1 MKWYW
6 TQKYSQRCYWEWGPK
21 TKLDSDLNASVTR
34 SWDCGLGVLGLG
46 LVGLHGFD
54 LIINFQGLVWF
65 GWFGLVWLNFVT
77 RSRDGLP
84 PPADVPWEDRL
95 RLAFTWPC
103 DWYSSNPSALRYSS
117 PRLDLLFQLC
127 CTHSTTY
134 YSSFYP
140 RLGATKS
147 FATNFSRV
155 CSLMRGAVPW
165 PFWSFD
171 LVHSIASKYFEEM
184 RSSRKTGGGVHLRP
198 RILGRILWLANV
210 I

>member
-34 SWDCGLGVLGLG
+34 SWDCDLGVLGLG

-117 PRLDLLFQLC
+117 PPDWICCSNFVVPIPLPITAHFTQGWAKLNHLQLILAGFVSLC
-127 CTHSTTY
+127 
-134 YSSFYP
+134 
-140 RLGATKS
+140 GAQ
-147 FATNFSRV
+147 F
-155 CSLMRGAVPW
+155 RGLSGA
-165 PFWSFD
+165 
-171 LVHSIASKYFEEM
+171 SI
-184 RSSRKTGGGVHLRP
+184 
-198 RILGRILWLANV
+198 
-210 I
+210 